1 MNRKEIARETL
12 DIMEKG
18 YYETQHKSIEIKAL
32 QEHSVKESFL
42 LTPEQGR
49 ILLEQYDKPCPK
61 SNTASPSPKTVV
73 RVWNCSTV
81 DAIPKLSQELPR
93 ELPEESTKDH
103 CHEELHPHAQ
113 SGIPGQEPWGKA
125 NPNPLLQPKAGAAKD
140 ISACVP
146 SPRGSS
152 PIAVLNFASAK
163 NPGGGF
169 INGAM
174 AQEESLAASSC
185 LYNTLVAHETYYKN
199 NRACN
204 TMMYTN
210 HAIYSPDVVFFRDGS
225 FRLLEK
231 PVTASVLTLPAVN
244 MGQVLLKG
252 EDAAL
257 AKQAMRER
265 MKLALAIF
273 ASQKC
278 SHLILGAYGCG
289 VFRNDP
295 NEVAAW
301 WQELLEN
308 HFPDI
313 FRTVIF
319 AVLDKSV
326 SQSCI
331 MPFQDIFSRN
341 TFSRCN

>member
-18 YYETQHKSIEIKAL
+18 FYETHNTSIDIKAL
-32 QEHSVKESFL
+32 QEHSIKESFL

-49 ILLEQYDKPCPK
+49 ILLEQYDNPCPK
-61 SNTASPSPKTVV
+61 SKTSAPSSKTVV

-81 DAIPKLSQELPR
+81 DAILKLSR
-93 ELPEESTKDH
+93 ELDQDASVLVKTAP
-103 CHEELHPHAQ
+103 
-113 SGIPGQEPWGKA
+113 I
-125 NPNPLLQPKAGAAKD
+125 
-140 ISACVP
+140 P
-146 SPRGSS
+146 SPGNSS

-185 LYNTLVAHETYYKN
+185 LYNTLIAHETYYKN

-210 HAIYSPDVVFFRDGS
+210 HAIYSPNVVFFRDGA
-225 FRLLEK
+225 FRLLEQ

-252 EDAAL
+252 EDAAS

-278 SHLILGAYGCG
+278 PHLILGAYGCG

-295 NEVAAW
+295 EDVAAW

-308 HFPDI
+308 HFPDT

-319 AVLDKSV
+319 AVLDKSA
-326 SQSCI
+326 SRSCI
-331 MPFQDIFSRN
+331 MPFQDIFS
-341 TFSRCN
+341 